1 MSSEGL
7 EPRRAALAALKA
19 VLQEQRMLAHL
30 PEPEYLPPEDRARA
44 TRLAAT
50 VLRHLGRIDQL
61 LAPYFERRP
70 NPPTL
75 NILRLGA
82 AELLIDGAEAHG
94 VVNAAVTIAK
104 YSHATS
110 RGAGMINAVL
120 RKIDTEARDR
130 WEELPPQRIPVW
142 MRKTIGGK
150 WGEDSTRAI
159 EAAHEK
165 GAPIDLTARDG
176 DLTIEGANR
185 LPTGS
190 YRLAQGQVSTL
201 AGFSEGQFWVQDA
214 AAALPAR
221 LLGEVAGKRVLDLCA
236 APGGKTMQ
244 LAAMGAD
251 VTALD
256 ISNKRMHRVRDN
268 LSRTGLKAN
277 LVIDDALSFEAE
289 GFDAIL
295 LDAPCSATGTIRR
308 HPDLPFVKS
317 AREVED
323 LTRLQMQMIDHASSL
338 LTVGGVMVYCTC
350 SILPNEG
357 ENQIK
362 AALKRHSNLEILP
375 IDPEEVGGDAEWAS
389 PEGGLRILPS
399 FWADKGGIDGF
410 YMARLQR
417 R

>member
-19 VLQEQRMLAHL
+19 VLQEQRMLAHV
-30 PEPEYLPPEDRARA
+30 PESHRLAPEDRARA
-44 TRLAAT
+44 SRLAST

-75 NILRLGA
+75 NILRLGT

-104 YSHATS
+104 YSAGTS
-110 RGAGMINAVL
+110 RGAGLINAVL
-120 RKIDTEARDR
+120 RKVDTEARER
-130 WEELPPQRIPVW
+130 WDELPAQRIPVW

-150 WGEDSTRAI
+150 WGEETVRAI

-165 GAPIDLTARDG
+165 GAPIDLTPRDG
-176 DLTIEGANR
+176 SLEIEGAE
-185 LPTGS
+185 LLATGS
-190 YRLAQGQVSTL
+190 YRLAQGQVSGL
-201 AGFSEGQFWVQDA
+201 AGFSDGQFWVQDA
-214 AAALPAR
+214 AAALPVR
-221 LLGEVAGKRVLDLCA
+221 LLGDLAGKRVLDLCA

-244 LAAMGAD
+244 LAATGAD

-256 ISNKRMHRVRDN
+256 ASNKRMHRVREN
-268 LSRTGLKAN
+268 LARTGLKAD
-277 LVIDDALSFEAE
+277 LVVEDALTYEAE
-289 GFDAIL
+289 PFDAIV

-317 AREVED
+317 AREVEE
-323 LTRLQMQMIDHASSL
+323 LTRLQMQMLDHAAGL
-338 LTVGGVMVYCTC
+338 LKEGGVMVYCTC

-362 AALKRHSNLEILP
+362 AALKRHADLEILP
-375 IDPEEVGGDAEWAS
+375 INPEDFGGEAEWAS

-399 FWADKGGIDGF
+399 YWADLGGIDGF